1 MDESAPLEPEP
12 SVPPSRWPARSS
24 ADHPTLRRWGLGD
37 VVLGMAAGLVLST
50 ILGGL
55 WLGVAGGDELGLG
68 GRAFSQVGL
77 WMGLVGAVVL
87 ASRRKG
93 SGSVADDFGFR
104 ARLQDLWVGT
114 VGGVGSQFL
123 VVPLVVLALRP
134 LFGDPDVGGPVRDL
148 VEQAPGARALILVTI
163 AVVGAPLVEELFFRG
178 LLLRSLQHRLG
189 DGWAIVTSGL
199 AFGLAHP
206 NDLPF
211 EAMVMVMAGL
221 AALGMVLAFIAVRTG
236 RLGACIL
243 AHATFNAISLA
254 FAFTR

>member
-1 MDESAPLEPEP
+1 M
-12 SVPPSRWPARSS
+12 
-24 ADHPTLRRWGLGD
+24 
-37 VVLGMAAGLVLST
+37 VLGMVAGLVFST
-50 ILGGL
+50 ILGAL
-55 WLGVAGGDELGLG
+55 WLGVSGDDKLGLG

-77 WMGLVGAVVL
+77 WVGLAGAVVL

-93 SGSVADDFGFR
+93 TGSLADDFGFR
-104 ARLQDLWVGT
+104 ARVDDLWLGAA
-114 VGGVGSQFL
+114 GGVGSQFV

-134 LFGDPDVGGPVRDL
+134 LFGDPDVGAPVRDL
-148 VEQAPGARALILVTI
+148 IEQAPGARASVLVLI

-206 NDLPF
+206 NELPF
-211 EAMVMVMAGL
+211 EAMVLVMAGL
-221 AALGMVLAFIAVRTG
+221 AALGMVLALLAVRTG

-243 AHATFNAISLA
+243 AHAMFNAISLA
-254 FAFTR
+254 LAY

>member
-1 MDESAPLEPEP
+1 MDESAPLEPET
-12 SVPPSRWPARSS
+12 SPPSRWQASS
-24 ADHPTLRRWGLGD
+24 ADQPTPRRWGLGD
-37 VVLGMAAGLVLST
+37 VVLGMVAGLVLST
-50 ILGGL
+50 IFGGI
-55 WLGVAGGDELGLG
+55 WLGVAGDDELGLG

-77 WMGLVGAVVL
+77 WTGLIGAVVF

-104 ARLQDLWVGT
+104 ARLQDLWVGLA
-114 VGGVGSQFL
+114 GGVGSQFV
-123 VVPLVVLALRP
+123 VVPLVVLAFRP
-134 LFGDPDVGGPVRDL
+134 LLGDPDVGGPVRDL
-148 VEQAPGARALILVTI
+148 VEQAPGARAMVLVMI
-163 AVVGAPLVEELFFRG
+163 AVVGAPVVEELFFRG

-189 DGWAIVTSGL
+189 DGWAIITSGL

-211 EAMVMVMAGL
+211 EAMVLVMAGL
-221 AALGMVLAFIAVRTG
+221 AALGMVLALIAVRTG

-254 FAFTR
+254 FAFAR